1 MRKSLANRLCLKMNL
16 YSLKMEDEFN
26 RLVSQLLTIFVNES
40 QIKRRLLSVYLCL
53 SPIEDFIFVA
63 FGIFVMIGSC
73 FVRIV
78 EIE

>member
-1 MRKSLANRLCLKMNL
+1 M
-16 YSLKMEDEFN
+16 
-26 RLVSQLLTIFVNES
+26 TFV
-40 QIKRRLLSVYLCL
+40 CL
-53 SPIEDFIFVA
+53 SLPKSYRSFIFVA

>member
-40 QIKRRLLSVYLCL
+40 EIKR
-53 SPIEDFIFVA
+53 
-63 FGIFVMIGSC
+63 
-73 FVRIV
+73 
-78 EIE
+78 